1 MAYMQE
7 GIDDVVFL
15 NLEYPG
21 KVIANIHV
29 SWLDPQKVRKM
40 IIVGSR
46 KMVVY
51 DDIAEN
57 KLLIYDKGIDRRAIL
72 GENMD
77 FDNPEGPQFDY
88 RSGDILMPEV
98 KFAEPVRVEAEH
110 FLDCIRNSQEP
121 LTGLAH
127 ERTGQE
133 DQELSAGNHRQ
144 AVQSADPGAR
154 RKHGQDR
161 RLVRQRVGLL
171 QPPR

>member
-1 MAYMQE
+1 
-7 GIDDVVFL
+7 
-15 NLEYPG
+15 
-21 KVIANIHV
+21 
-29 SWLDPQKVRKM
+29 M

-57 KLLIYDKGIDRRAIL
+57 KLLVYDKGIDRRAIL

-77 FDNPEGPQFDY
+77 FDNPEGPQFAY
-88 RSGDILMPEV
+88 RTGDILMPEV

-127 ERTGQE
+127 ARTVVSILER
-133 DQELSAGNHRQ
+133 
-144 AVQSADPGAR
+144 AR
-154 RKHGQDR
+154 PLNGEVKHGN
-161 RLVRQRVGLL
+161 LTA
-171 QPPR
+171 